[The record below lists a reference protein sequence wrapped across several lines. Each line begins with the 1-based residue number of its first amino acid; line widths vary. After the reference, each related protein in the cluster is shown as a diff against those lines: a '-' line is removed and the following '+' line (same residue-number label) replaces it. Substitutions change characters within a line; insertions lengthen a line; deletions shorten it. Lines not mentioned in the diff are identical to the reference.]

1 MKVKKFVEKIL
12 VWNVQASQCL
22 LISIPISNFFL
33 RNFPKEAQAVT
44 GWVWVATQYHEL
56 HTTRYTHIST
66 CFVFWQNFLWTVC
79 QVNIFNRKRL
89 PWKGMKLI
97 LRGSPVET
105 ERGGGLRGIS
115 RYSQHCS
122 CYKACTA
129 TQSTLG
135 SAWEINKIGR
145 FIVVESEKREWL
157 LNVRKIPHY
166 HS

>member
-1 MKVKKFVEKIL
+1 MFRP
-12 VWNVQASQCL
+12 AGQCL

-33 RNFPKEAQAVT
+33 RNFPKEAQAAT
-44 GWVWVATQYHEL
+44 DWVSL
-56 HTTRYTHIST
+56 SCNSIPGTTHYRLCTTDFTYIYMLCILTD
-66 CFVFWQNFLWTVC
+66 FPWTVR

-145 FIVVESEKREWL
+145 FIVVESEKRE
-157 LNVRKIPHY
+157 
-166 HS
+166 